1 MVYYNTGYKG
11 YRYSKR
17 LNRYK
22 GNRNG
27 QNSRY
32 RKKNGNR
39 KYPMY
44 RGLASKVK
52 AIVDSEI
59 KNNVRAVDFTA
70 FSVGTPF
77 LDNQTSIAQGLLTS
91 QRLGNWL
98 DPVNIHGYL
107 QIRGQIQPAA
117 VENTI
122 DVRLGVLQWH
132 NDDSVDPPLLASIM
146 FDGGSPMGPFSFKNK
161 DSFTILWTRCY
172 TIVNDRNNPNFS
184 YNVNFYRRLKM
195 AQKILY
201 DGAAVNKQ
209 NQIYFFAF
217 SGSLAAADDPEV
229 SIDITFRY
237 TDS

>member
-22 GNRNG
+22 GNR
-27 QNSRY
+27 SRY
-32 RKKNGNR
+32 RKRNGNKR
-39 KYPMY
+39 YPMN
-44 RGLASKVK
+44 RSLASKVK

-59 KNNVRAVDFTA
+59 KNNVRGLDFL
-70 FSVGTPF
+70 PF
-77 LDNQTSIAQGLLTS
+77 RIAAPIIDNQTNIAQGLLTS

-107 QIRGQIQPAA
+107 QIRG
-117 VENTI
+117 NTASALQTM
-122 DVRLGVLQWH
+122 DVRVGVLQWH
-132 NDDSVDPPLLASIM
+132 NDATADPPLIGAIM
-146 FDGGSPMGPFSFKNK
+146 HDAGAPLGPFSFRNK
-161 DSFTILWTRCY
+161 DSFTVLWTRCY
-172 TIVNDRNNPNFS
+172 TIVNQFNNPNFS

-201 DGAAVNKQ
+201 DGAAVIKQ

-217 SGSLAAADDPEV
+217 SGSLAAADSPEV